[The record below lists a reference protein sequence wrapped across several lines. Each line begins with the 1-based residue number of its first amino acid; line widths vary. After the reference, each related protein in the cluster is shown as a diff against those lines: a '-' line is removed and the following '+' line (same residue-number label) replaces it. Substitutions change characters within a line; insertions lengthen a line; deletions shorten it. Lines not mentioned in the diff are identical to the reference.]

1 MMSVVWVVQ
10 GALTFS
16 VAACLEVVLVC
27 VFGPERCGPATAWL
41 APLRLA
47 FCGSVQDARPQ
58 DAASIQSCRGRW
70 LGCKEVHS
78 PVKTDALVVDDACV
92 LVFMSDVSH

>member
-58 DAASIQSCRGRW
+58 DASVYSELQRPLAW
-70 LGCKEVHS
+70 LQGGPFPCENGC
-78 PVKTDALVVDDACV
+78 TGCG
-92 LVFMSDVSH
+92 